1 MELPLILSGPILRRV
16 EPGLVSVWVA
26 LSKACSVQLSLF
38 EGLAKAGENTPTF
51 SRDADKADT
60 IAIGDK
66 LHIVV
71 VMMKLTGA
79 DVLKPGQ
86 AYSYNI
92 SLTEKT
98 GGARSDLKSLNL
110 LKDNVLST
118 TPVEKRRLALG
129 YAENQLPSFALPPVE
144 LTDLKIIHGSC
155 RLQVAG
161 LTDGLAWIDDL
172 VKDNL
177 SNPNQRIHQ
186 LLLAGDQIY
195 ADDVEVMMLPQMAA
209 LGQDLLA
216 KREFLAINEPNGLA
230 ARFVPADEKNF
241 PAGMRANLVLSE
253 ARLTTVD
260 NHSHL
265 LSFGEFAAMYLDAWN
280 NELWQPALFKDF
292 DDTIAEFRANYNTKV
307 PDTVLPLFRRR
318 DDKNKPKIVDAL
330 LRRFADFAFKTLT
343 ADELKSAIKNK
354 DDLDPIERDAIDT
367 DTLAPGKLPAA
378 GSPQRAKFPKV
389 YTFADT
395 LTADEQGKFQSF
407 IQQLKDD
414 VGGRF
419 KTTADQ
425 RRNNCVQ
432 ALKHQHKVRRAM
444 ANVPTYMMWDDHEV
458 TDDWNLNPMWRDRV
472 MTNPLGRAIIRNGM
486 LAFAL
491 FQGWGNDPEKYTQ
504 GKPKRL
510 LELATQLFTST
521 STAATQQTAN
531 DEIEQL
537 LGLNRRTIDPTK
549 FDDQL
554 SWHYSVPGT
563 RHLVLVIDNR
573 TQRNWLT
580 RGGPPTNITLDVI
593 EKQIPLGPAAGK
605 DVLIVVA
612 PLPVLGPP
620 MFDEIVAPLAYRA
633 FDVKEAIAN
642 GNENL
647 RGMPGTNPDAI
658 EAWAFDP
665 KATEALLKRME
676 PYRKVVL
683 LSGDVHYG
691 SAQAMSYWKNSDTP
705 ENPCRFVQ
713 FTSSGFKKVLP
724 SYVRDIDLRIG
735 RAQRLVRA
743 GINAER
749 LGWNAKADVLNEKA
763 AEAVPALRSR
773 LEEAP
778 MLLPAFGW
786 PEGIEVKPA
795 TPPDWSWRIKV
806 LLDQRPEFNGAPYE
820 PDKERPEIAKPA
832 SAGTD
837 ISTDATP
844 NPDFRV
850 KFADAYRRLISRH
863 HRSFD
868 IMRNGR
874 QIAMGNNLGL
884 IHFKII
890 KDAQNQDVLHAIQ
903 ELRSVFPY
911 ELPNASEDHQPFTIH
926 KARLTG
932 DPNETKPVLRGQ
944 P

>member
-38 EGLAKAGENTPTF
+38 EGLARAGDPPRF
-51 SRDADKADT
+51 SRDADGVDT
-60 IAIGDK
+60 LGVGEK
-66 LHIVV
+66 LHIAVA
-71 VMMKLTGA
+71 MMKLTGP
-79 DVLKPGQ
+79 DLLVPGQ
-86 AYSYNI
+86 VYSYNI
-92 SLTEKT
+92 TLTEKT
-98 GGARSDLKSLNL
+98 GGAKSDLRSLNL
-110 LKDNVLST
+110 LKDDVLST
-118 TPVEKRRLALG
+118 TPPEKRRLALG
-129 YAENQLPSFALPPVE
+129 YAEDQLPSFALPPE
-144 LTDLKIIHGSC
+144 RLTDLKIVHGSC

-161 LTDGLAWIDDL
+161 LTDGLAWVDDL
-172 VKDNL
+172 IKDTFSDANR
-177 SNPNQRIHQ
+177 RIHQ

-195 ADDVEVMMLPQMAA
+195 GDDVEVMMLPQMLA
-209 LGQDLLA
+209 LGQELLA
-216 KREFLAINEPNGLA
+216 RREFLAINEPNGLA
-230 ARFVPADEKNF
+230 AKFVPADEKNF
-241 PAGMRANLVLSE
+241 PAGMRVNLVLSE

-260 NHSHL
+260 NQSHL
-265 LSFGEFAAMYLDAWN
+265 LSFGEFAAMYLDAWT
-280 NELWQPALFKDF
+280 NELWQPSAFKDF
-292 DDTIAEFRANYNTKV
+292 DDILAEFSANYAARA
-307 PDTVLPLFRRR
+307 PDTVLALFRRR
-318 DDKNKPKIVDAL
+318 DDKNKPRIADAL

-343 ADELKSAIKNK
+343 AGELKTVIKAT
-354 DDLDPIERDAIDT
+354 DDLDPSQGDPIDA

-378 GSPQRAKFPKV
+378 GSPQRARFPRV
-389 YTFADT
+389 YAFADA
-395 LTADEQGKFQSF
+395 LTADEQAKFQSF
-407 IQQLKDD
+407 VQQLKDD
-414 VGGRF
+414 LGGRY

-425 RRNNCVQ
+425 RRNNCLQ

-472 MTNPLGRAIIRNGM
+472 MTNPLGRAIVRNGM

-504 GKPKRL
+504 GKPGRL
-510 LELATQLFTST
+510 LELAAQLFAIGS
-521 STAATQQTAN
+521 SAASQQTVN

-537 LGLNRRTIDPTK
+537 FGLNRRTIDPAR

-563 RHLVLVIDNR
+563 RHLVVVLDNR

-593 EKQIPLGPAAGK
+593 ERQIPAGPLPPGRE
-605 DVLIVVA
+605 VLIVVA

-642 GNENL
+642 GNETL

-665 KATEALLKRME
+665 KATEALLKRLE

-691 SAQAMSYWKNSDTP
+691 SAQAMSYWKNTDAASSP
-705 ENPCRFVQ
+705 SRFVQ

-749 LGWNAKADVLNEKA
+749 LGWNSKADVLNEKA
-763 AEAVPALRSR
+763 AQAAPALRAR

-786 PEGIEVKPA
+786 PEGTAVKDA
-795 TPPDWSWRIKV
+795 TPPDWSWRIQV
-806 LLDQRPEFNGAPYE
+806 LLDLRPEFAGPPYE
-820 PDKERPEIAKPA
+820 PDKERPEAAKPP

-837 ISTDATP
+837 IATAP
-844 NPDFRV
+844 SPDFRG

-868 IMRNGR
+868 VMRNGR

-884 IHFKII
+884 IHFKVL
-890 KDAQNQDVLHAIQ
+890 KDAQNQDVLHAVQ
-903 ELRSVFPY
+903 ELRAVFPY

-932 DPNETKPVLRGQ
+932 DPAETKPVLRGQ